1 LAAQELPRERH
12 DHQREPN
19 DTEKQDLQ
27 SGYDVD
33 GKCSGLQARNVPEE
47 WRRLLKRAHSSRN
60 TATVAMRN
68 VINVHIQGHDSV
80 A

>member
-1 LAAQELPRERH
+1 MTTNANQTTPKSKISKVA
-12 DHQREPN
+12 
-19 DTEKQDLQ
+19 TT
-27 SGYDVD
+27 STASAVA
-33 GKCSGLQARNVPEE
+33 LQARNVSEE
-47 WRRLLKRAHSSRN
+47 WRRFLKRAHSSRN